1 MEGRSREIASS
12 NNPVPVLGQFL
23 EQSGAKEAATNFAK
37 NFVKSRFNKEKD
49 NNKTEDNKNVS
60 VIEKSQNFIKNR
72 FNKKESNNNEA
83 QDDTNEDT
91 GVVEKTQNLLN
102 RFNQTGLKADLSG
115 VGFEKTFG
123 NKDQGLS
130 ATVYGQQDFGRPAEY
145 GARLGFN
152 YKF

>member
-1 MEGRSREIASS
+1 MENKSSEIASS

-60 VIEKSQNFIKNR
+60 VIENSQNFI
-72 FNKKESNNNEA
+72 NKI
-83 QDDTNEDT
+83 
-91 GVVEKTQNLLN
+91 
-102 RFNQTGLKADLSG
+102 NQTGFKADLSG

-130 ATVYGQQDFGRPAEY
+130 ATVYGQQDFGKPAEY
-145 GARLGFN
+145 GAKLGFN

>member
-1 MEGRSREIASS
+1 MENKSSEIASS

-60 VIEKSQNFIKNR
+60 VIEKSQNFI
-72 FNKKESNNNEA
+72 NK
-83 QDDTNEDT
+83 
-91 GVVEKTQNLLN
+91 V
-102 RFNQTGLKADLSG
+102 NQTGFKADLSG

-130 ATVYGQQDFGRPAEY
+130 ATVYGQQDFGKPAEY
-145 GARLGFN
+145 GAKLGFN

>member
-1 MEGRSREIASS
+1 MENKSSEIASS

-37 NFVKSRFNKEKD
+37 NFVNSKFNKEKS
-49 NNKTEDNKNVS
+49 NNKKENNKNVS
-60 VIEKSQNFIKNR
+60 VIEKSQNFI
-72 FNKKESNNNEA
+72 NK
-83 QDDTNEDT
+83 
-91 GVVEKTQNLLN
+91 V
-102 RFNQTGLKADLSG
+102 NQTGFKADLSG

-130 ATVYGQQDFGRPAEY
+130 ATVYGQQDFGKPAEY
-145 GARLGFN
+145 GAKLGFN

>member
-1 MEGRSREIASS
+1 MENKSSEIASS

-49 NNKTEDNKNVS
+49 NNTTEDNKNGS
-60 VIEKSQNFIKNR
+60 VIKKSQNFI
-72 FNKKESNNNEA
+72 NKI
-83 QDDTNEDT
+83 
-91 GVVEKTQNLLN
+91 
-102 RFNQTGLKADLSG
+102 NQTGFKADLSG

-123 NKDQGLS
+123 KKDQGLS
-130 ATVYGQQDFGRPAEY
+130 ATVYGQQDFGKPAEY
-145 GARLGFN
+145 GAKLGFN

>member
-1 MEGRSREIASS
+1 MENKSSEIASS

-60 VIEKSQNFIKNR
+60 VIKKSQNFI
-72 FNKKESNNNEA
+72 NKI
-83 QDDTNEDT
+83 
-91 GVVEKTQNLLN
+91 
-102 RFNQTGLKADLSG
+102 NQTGFKADLSG

>member
-1 MEGRSREIASS
+1 MEDRSREIASS
-12 NNPVPVLGQFL
+12 NNPVPILGQFL
-23 EQSGAKEAATNFAK
+23 NESGAKDAAKDFAK
-37 NFVKSRFNKEKD
+37 
-49 NNKTEDNKNVS
+49 
-60 VIEKSQNFIKNR
+60 NFIKNR

-83 QDDTNEDT
+83 QDDTNENI

>member
-1 MEGRSREIASS
+1 MENKSSEIASS

-60 VIEKSQNFIKNR
+60 VIKKSQNFI
-72 FNKKESNNNEA
+72 NKI
-83 QDDTNEDT
+83 
-91 GVVEKTQNLLN
+91 
-102 RFNQTGLKADLSG
+102 NQTGFKADLSG

-130 ATVYGQQDFGRPAEY
+130 ATVYGQQDFGKPAEY
-145 GARLGFN
+145 GAKLGFN

>member
-12 NNPVPVLGQFL
+12 NNPVPILGQFL
-23 EQSGAKEAATNFAK
+23 NESGAKDAAKDFAK
-37 NFVKSRFNKEKD
+37 NFV
-49 NNKTEDNKNVS
+49 
-60 VIEKSQNFIKNR
+60 KNR

-83 QDDTNEDT
+83 QDDTNENI
-91 GVVEKTQNLLN
+91 GVVENTENLLN

-130 ATVYGQQDFGRPAEY
+130 ATVYGQQDFGRPAQY
-145 GARLGFN
+145 GAKLGFN

>member
-12 NNPVPVLGQFL
+12 NNPVPILGQFL
-23 EQSGAKEAATNFAK
+23 DESGAKDAAKDFAK
-37 NFVKSRFNKEKD
+37 NFV
-49 NNKTEDNKNVS
+49 
-60 VIEKSQNFIKNR
+60 KNR

-102 RFNQTGLKADLSG
+102 RFNQTGFKADLSG

-130 ATVYGQQDFGRPAEY
+130 ATVYGQQDFGRPAQY

>member
-1 MEGRSREIASS
+1 MEDRSREIASS

-60 VIEKSQNFIKNR
+60 VIKKSQNFI
-72 FNKKESNNNEA
+72 NKI
-83 QDDTNEDT
+83 
-91 GVVEKTQNLLN
+91 
-102 RFNQTGLKADLSG
+102 NQTGFKADLSG

-123 NKDQGLS
+123 KKDQGLS
-130 ATVYGQQDFGRPAEY
+130 ATVYGQQDFGKPAEY
-145 GARLGFN
+145 GAKLGFN

>member
-1 MEGRSREIASS
+1 MENKSSEIASS

-37 NFVKSRFNKEKD
+37 NFVKSKFNKEKS

-60 VIEKSQNFIKNR
+60 VIEKSQNFI
-72 FNKKESNNNEA
+72 NK
-83 QDDTNEDT
+83 
-91 GVVEKTQNLLN
+91 V
-102 RFNQTGLKADLSG
+102 NQTGFKADLSG

>member
-12 NNPVPVLGQFL
+12 NNPVPILGQFL
-23 EQSGAKEAATNFAK
+23 NESGAKDAAKDFAK
-37 NFVKSRFNKEKD
+37 NFV
-49 NNKTEDNKNVS
+49 
-60 VIEKSQNFIKNR
+60 KNR

-83 QDDTNEDT
+83 QDDTNENI

>member
-1 MEGRSREIASS
+1 MENKSSEIASS

-60 VIEKSQNFIKNR
+60 VIKKSQNFI
-72 FNKKESNNNEA
+72 NKI
-83 QDDTNEDT
+83 
-91 GVVEKTQNLLN
+91 
-102 RFNQTGLKADLSG
+102 NQTGFKADLSG

-123 NKDQGLS
+123 KKDQGLS

>member
-1 MEGRSREIASS
+1 MENKNREIASS
-12 NNPVPVLGQFL
+12 NNPVPILGQFL
-23 EQSGAKEAATNFAK
+23 DESGAKDAAKDFAK
-37 NFVKSRFNKEKD
+37 NFV
-49 NNKTEDNKNVS
+49 
-60 VIEKSQNFIKNR
+60 KNR

-83 QDDTNEDT
+83 QDDTNENI

-130 ATVYGQQDFGRPAEY
+130 ATVYGKQDFGKPADY
-145 GARLGFN
+145 GASLGFN
-152 YKF
+152 YRF

>member
-1 MEGRSREIASS
+1 MENKSSEIASS

-60 VIEKSQNFIKNR
+60 VIEKSQNFI
-72 FNKKESNNNEA
+72 NKI
-83 QDDTNEDT
+83 
-91 GVVEKTQNLLN
+91 
-102 RFNQTGLKADLSG
+102 NQTGFKADLSG
-115 VGFEKTFG
+115 VGLEKTFG

-130 ATVYGQQDFGRPAEY
+130 ATVYGQQDFGKPAEY
-145 GARLGFN
+145 GAKLGFN

>member
-1 MEGRSREIASS
+1 MENKSSEIASS

-60 VIEKSQNFIKNR
+60 VIEKSQNFI
-72 FNKKESNNNEA
+72 NKI
-83 QDDTNEDT
+83 
-91 GVVEKTQNLLN
+91 
-102 RFNQTGLKADLSG
+102 NQTGFKADLSG

-123 NKDQGLS
+123 KKDQGLS
-130 ATVYGQQDFGRPAEY
+130 ATVYGQQDFGKPAEY
-145 GARLGFN
+145 GAKLGFN